1 MRTVIC
7 HYHIYKNSGT
17 SFDDAL
23 ARNFG
28 PRHLSFDGPFPYF
41 TIDRVQLDRIICR
54 NPEAVAFSS
63 HQIRLPVPASLDYR
77 VLAAVFL
84 RNPYLRAASIY
95 RFKRA
100 TADGTRTSDLARS
113 LTFPEW
119 LDHALSD
126 PQEITHVSNA
136 QTRMLGEDGTGRVLM
151 RRSPGAMIY
160 DLDRAMANVGSAAL
174 LGRTDFYDADI
185 ARIARRL
192 NAAGLAFTAPP
203 PTRLNATDMSAAG
216 TRERVEALFADLPEA
231 LAARFRAAN
240 AQDEALCAEA
250 TRIIEERDIGP

>member
-28 PRHLSFDGPFPYF
+28 AGHLSFDGPFPYF
-41 TIDRVQLDRIICR
+41 SIDRAQLDRIICR
-54 NPEAVAFSS
+54 NPDRQAFSS

-77 VLAAVFL
+77 VLAATFVRNPFL
-84 RNPYLRAASIY
+84 RVASIW

-100 TADGTRTSDLARS
+100 HADGTRTSELARRMA
-113 LTFPEW
+113 FAEW

-136 QTRMLGEDGTGRVLM
+136 QTRILGEDGTGRLLM
-151 RRSPGAMIY
+151 RRGPSRMEY
-160 DLDRAMANVGSAAL
+160 DLEQARANLRNVAL
-174 LGRTDFYDADI
+174 LGRTDHYEADLL
-185 ARIARRL
+185 RFSRRL
-192 NAAGLAFTAPP
+192 DAEGISLDSPVTQRLNVTDASTGSVAQRVAALFEELPESLVARFVMANDQDVALCDHA
-203 PTRLNATDMSAAG
+203 TRL
-216 TRERVEALFADLPEA
+216 
-231 LAARFRAAN
+231 
-240 AQDEALCAEA
+240 
-250 TRIIEERDIGP
+250 IEDRDSP